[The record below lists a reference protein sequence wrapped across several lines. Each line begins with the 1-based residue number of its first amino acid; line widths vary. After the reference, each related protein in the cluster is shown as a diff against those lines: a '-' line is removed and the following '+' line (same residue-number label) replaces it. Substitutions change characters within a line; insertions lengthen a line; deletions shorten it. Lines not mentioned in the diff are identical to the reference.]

1 MDKSITRV
9 LKIKNKVEPT
19 EIKIE
24 DCSEYSDVLN
34 GYNVVLDS
42 KNISDVKSFL
52 LKDYKTFESEIIKG
66 FNSYN
71 DDGTTSGI
79 LKVLEIY
86 KDGGSYTEAIL
97 EVCGGIES
105 VLGVN
110 IVKPMN
116 EVDSDNASNDDSNDD
131 STNEEVGVFVN
142 ANLTPEEEEEMYKEL
157 YNEIRQEF
165 DQYITEKEA
174 EINSIK
180 TELEDLTDFKEAY
193 SNVDRLEYSDVDMIV
208 DILQNMDSSDHSN
221 ILFDLIAMNAD
232 KLINDPS
239 YNVDKLPVLTILMNQ
254 IAECLDSSE
263 EQGE

>member
-34 GYNVVLDS
+34 GYYVVLDS

-105 VLGVN
+105 ILGVN

-116 EVDSDNASNDDSNDD
+116 EVDSNKNYKT
-131 STNEEVGVFVN
+131 TNLGIVVEKD
-142 ANLTPEEEEEMYKEL
+142 LTLEEEEEMYKEMYDEL
-157 YNEIRQEF
+157 KEEF
-165 DQYITEKEA
+165 NQYITEKEG
-174 EINSIK
+174 EISSMK
-180 TELEDLTDFKEAY
+180 SELENLADFKEAY
-193 SNVDRLEYSDVDMIV
+193 SNVDRLEYSDIDMIV
-208 DILQNMDSSDHSN
+208 DILQDMDSSVHSN
-221 ILFDLIAMNAD
+221 ILLDLIAMNAD
-232 KLINDPS
+232 KLMNDPS
-239 YNVDKLPVLTILMNQ
+239 YDVDKLPVLTILMNQ

-263 EQGE
+263 GQGE

>member
-34 GYNVVLDS
+34 GYYVVLDS

-105 VLGVN
+105 ILGVN

-116 EVDSDNASNDDSNDD
+116 EVDSNKNYKT
-131 STNEEVGVFVN
+131 TNLGVVVEKD
-142 ANLTPEEEEEMYKEL
+142 LTLEEEEEMYKEL
-157 YNEIRQEF
+157 YDELKEEF
-165 DQYITEKEA
+165 NQYITEKEG
-174 EINSIK
+174 EISSIK
-180 TELEDLTDFKEAY
+180 SELDNLADFKEAY

-208 DILQNMDSSDHSN
+208 DILQDMDSSVHSN

-232 KLINDPS
+232 KLMNDPS
-239 YNVDKLPVLTILMNQ
+239 YDVDKLPVLTILMNQ
-254 IAECLDSSE
+254 IAECLDSSKG
-263 EQGE
+263 QGE